1 MGGVI
6 NLIKKL
12 FSGIFSF
19 IGGILGSKKSGYFME
34 LDEAEAAK
42 PALAKAE
49 APAPKKAE
57 VEDAKSAI
65 AAVEASAKSASNS
78 VAESVKETV
87 ATTEA
92 TAKSAVK
99 SIKSKSA
106 KAEPAEVNGS
116 SGNSTGNSTNGDSAN
131 GAKSPVPA
139 NPLNLPQPTVS
150 FATEYLAPKP
160 TNTRRRPGANMGSF
174 LEMAKTVKT
183 PNN

>member
-19 IGGILGSKKSGYFME
+19 IGGILGDNKSGYFME
-34 LDEAEAAK
+34 LDAAEAEK

-57 VEDAKSAI
+57 VENAKSAVV
-65 AAVEASAKSASNS
+65 AVEATAKSTADS
-78 VAESVKETV
+78 VAEGVKETV
-87 ATTEA
+87 AATEA
-92 TAKSAVK
+92 TAQSAVK
-99 SIKSKSA
+99 SVKSKPA
-106 KAEPAEVNGS
+106 KAEPVKAETAKANG
-116 SGNSTGNSTNGDSAN
+116 STNG
-131 GAKSPVPA
+131 AKPPVPA
-139 NPLNLPQPTVS
+139 NTLNLPQPTVS